1 VKKSD
6 LSRVSLP
13 ALSIALSLAMSFT
26 VMDVIAAQGM
36 KAVAALENSQP
47 VAHPLLAQAHR
58 VRVANAAFA
67 RG

>member
-1 VKKSD
+1 VKKLD

-13 ALSIALSLAMSFT
+13 ALSIALSLALSFT
-26 VMDVIAAQGM
+26 VVDVIAAQGM

-47 VAHPLLAQAHR
+47 FAYPLQAQAHLE
-58 VRVANAAFA
+58 RVANAART